1 MVDMEQKKDETPA
14 ILIVDDV
21 EVNARL
27 LKKMVEKIGYIGI
40 TAAGV
45 NEAVKL
51 MEQTMPQLIL
61 LDIVMPDIN
70 GYQFCELLKNNPLTR
85 DIPVIF
91 VSAANELN
99 DRMKAFN
106 LGAVDFISKPF
117 DYGEVVMRVNTH
129 LKMYR
134 MQRELEDSKR
144 RLSIIVG
151 EQANK
156 FEEEQKRLLK
166 ALAKLSEGENDTGM
180 AEHLENVSYN
190 SRLLT
195 QALNFTDK
203 YENDISKSF
212 IEAVELAGTVHDI
225 GKLKVPKEI
234 LEKPEK
240 LTPAEWEIIKH
251 HTDGGYDIIKAA
263 YPDIDNN
270 PFIKLAADVVRSHH
284 ENWDGSGYPDGFQ
297 GERIPLSARIVKIVD
312 VYDSI
317 LSARCYRKAYT
328 REEAEQYMKNGSGK
342 KFDPY
347 ILDVFFKIEK
357 QLRKP
362 SQ

>member
-1 MVDMEQKKDETPA
+1 MEQKSDKTPA

-45 NEAVKL
+45 NEAVKV
-51 MEQTMPQLIL
+51 MEKTMPQLIL
-61 LDIVMPDIN
+61 LDIVMPHIN
-70 GYQFCELLKNNPLTR
+70 GYQFCELLKNNQLTR

-99 DRMKAFN
+99 DKMKAFN

-151 EQANK
+151 EQAKK

-166 ALAKLSEGENDTGM
+166 ALAKLSEGEDDTGM
-180 AEHLENVSYN
+180 TEHLENVSYN
-190 SRLLT
+190 SRLLA

-203 YENDISKSF
+203 YENEISQSF

-225 GKLKVPKEI
+225 GKIKVPREV
-234 LEKPEK
+234 LEKNGK
-240 LTPAEWEIIKH
+240 LTKSEWEMVKH
-251 HTDGGYDIIKAA
+251 HTDGGYEIIKAA

-270 PFIKLAADVVRSHH
+270 RFIKLAAEVVRGHH
-284 ENWDGSGYPDGFQ
+284 EDWDGSGYPDGLK
-297 GERIPLSARIVKIVD
+297 GEDIPLSARIVKIVD

-317 LSARCYRKAYT
+317 LSERCYRAAYT
-328 REEAEQYMKNGSGK
+328 KQQAEEYMQSGRGTR
-342 KFDPY
+342 FDPY
-347 ILDVFFKIEK
+347 ILDIFFKIEK
-357 QLRKP
+357 QLKKP
-362 SQ
+362 Q

>member
-1 MVDMEQKKDETPA
+1 MADMEQKKDKTPV

-21 EVNARL
+21 EVNAAL
-27 LKKMVEKIGYIGI
+27 LKRMVEKNGYIGI
-40 TAAGV
+40 KARGV

-51 MEQTMPQLIL
+51 MEQTMPQIIL

-70 GYQFCELLKNNPLTR
+70 GYQFCEMLKNNPLTK

-91 VSAANELN
+91 VSAANNHDEKI
-99 DRMKAFN
+99 KAFN

-117 DYGEVVMRVNTH
+117 NYGEVVMRINTH

-134 MQRELEDSKR
+134 MQKELEDSKR
-144 RLSIIVG
+144 RLSIIVS

-166 ALAKLSEGENDTGM
+166 ALAKLSEDENDTGM

-190 SRLLT
+190 ARLLAH
-195 QALNFTDK
+195 ALNFADK
-203 YENDISKSF
+203 YENDISKF
-212 IEAVELAGTVHDI
+212 FVDAVELAGMVHDI

-234 LEKPEK
+234 LKKNDK
-240 LTPAEWEIIKH
+240 LTPMEWEMVKH

-263 YPDIDNN
+263 YPDMDDN
-270 PFIKLAADVVRSHH
+270 PFIKLAAEVVRSHH
-284 ENWDGSGYPDGFQ
+284 ENWDGSGYPDGLK
-297 GERIPLSARIVKIVD
+297 GEDIPLSARIVKIAD

-317 LSARCYRKAYT
+317 LSERCYRKPHAI
-328 REEAEQYMKNGSGK
+328 EEVKEYMHKDRGA

-347 ILDVFFKIEK
+347 ILDIFFKIEK

-362 SQ
+362 SL